1 MQSAKSAYAA
11 PLRGPLRAP
20 SATGIPARTAPEAVT
35 HDVEIQ
41 GGGETEGIN
50 PVEDAAVA
58 FDQGTP
64 VLDAAFPFDGRHD
77 EAAEETQR
85 A

>member
-1 MQSAKSAYAA
+1 MAMDIAHLPGSPLSA
-11 PLRGPLRAP
+11 P
-20 SATGIPARTAPEAVT
+20 GIPAGTAPERVT

-41 GGGETEGIN
+41 GGGETEG
-50 PVEDAAVA
+50 VDAVKDAAVA
-58 FDQGTP
+58 FDQGAP
-64 VLDAAFPFDGRHD
+64 VLDAAFPFDGGHD